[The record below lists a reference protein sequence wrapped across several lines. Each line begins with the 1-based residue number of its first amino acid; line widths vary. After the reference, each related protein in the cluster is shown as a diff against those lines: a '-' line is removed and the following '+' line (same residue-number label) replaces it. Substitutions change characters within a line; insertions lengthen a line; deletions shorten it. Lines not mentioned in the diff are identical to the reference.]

1 MEAARVAHT
10 RGHAVT
16 LYEKSDIVGGQVRLI
31 GKRPGRGPMQGVIRY
46 LEHALTAQ
54 GVSIETGVEAT
65 AEMILAQSPDA
76 VVVATG
82 SVPTPHPFP
91 GDYGPPAVLSGW
103 DAILGTHEVGQRVL
117 FIDEDGG
124 HHAMA
129 TAELLAEQGKQ
140 VDMITSDLF
149 IGIELA
155 PRGEL
160 YLGRQRLLQK
170 GVGFRTDLEVIDIH
184 VDSDGPRIQVRD
196 IYTDAA
202 TVLTDYDTVVLD
214 VGNTVEDRLYHQLK
228 GKVAE
233 VYRGGD
239 CVAPRGID
247 MAIIEGRK
255 VGELL

>member
-1 MEAARVAHT
+1 
-10 RGHAVT
+10 
-16 LYEKSDIVGGQVRLI
+16 LN
-31 GKRPGRGPMQGVIRY
+31 
-46 LEHALTAQ
+46 
-54 GVSIETGVEAT
+54 
-65 AEMILAQSPDA
+65 
-76 VVVATG
+76 
-82 SVPTPHPFP
+82 
-91 GDYGPPAVLSGW
+91 GW
-103 DAILGTHEVGQRVL
+103 DVIQDTHPVGQKVL
-117 FIDEDGG
+117 FVDEDGG

-140 VDMITSDLF
+140 VDMVTGDLF

-170 GVGFRTDLEVIDIH
+170 GVSFRTDLEVLDIN
-184 VDSDGPRIQVRD
+184 VDAHGPRIRVRD
-196 IYTDAA
+196 IYTNTA
-202 TVLTDYDTVVLD
+202 TVLDDYDTVILD
-214 VGNTVEDRLYHQLK
+214 VGNTVEDALYHQLK
-228 GKVAE
+228 SKVAE

>member
-1 MEAARVAHT
+1 V
-10 RGHAVT
+10 
-16 LYEKSDIVGGQVRLI
+16 
-31 GKRPGRGPMQGVIRY
+31 
-46 LEHALTAQ
+46 
-54 GVSIETGVEAT
+54 T
-65 AEMILAQSPDA
+65 AEMILAQKPDA

-82 SVPTPHPFP
+82 SVPLSHPFP
-91 GDYGPPAVLSGW
+91 GDYGPPEVLSGW

-129 TAELLAEQGKQ
+129 TAEMLAEQGKQ
-140 VDMITSDLF
+140 VDMVTSDLF

-170 GVGFRTDLEVIDIH
+170 GVSFRTDLEVLHID
-184 VDSDGPRIQVRD
+184 VGADGPRVRVRVRD
-196 IYTDAA
+196 IYTNA
-202 TVLTDYDTVVLD
+202 TMVLDDYDTVVLD
-214 VGNTVEDRLYHQLK
+214 AGNTVEDTLYHQLK